1 MVDRSFLQLMCSYPM
16 DNNTVAYIC
25 TQQMAQEEAEK
36 FIEAYEKNVSDAV
49 TILTFI
55 GPGPARA
62 SQAHRMIKAAQK
74 NHLDDLKRRSKFSP
88 PCTSGCSFCCHCRV
102 DICKSEADLLVLGIK
117 NSGIMIDWERVQI
130 QARRPETDY
139 FHHIMGK
146 DNRCALLGED
156 NLCRVYDYRPSACIE
171 HIAASD
177 PSGCDMTKIKD
188 KAYVYVAETRAIST
202 ALAMVMEG
210 DTIIDLPTA
219 LLERRS
225 EICQDT

>member
-1 MVDRSFLQLMCSYPM
+1 MVDISSLQLICSYPM
-16 DNNTVAYIC
+16 DNNTVTYIC
-25 TQQMAQEEAEK
+25 TQQMGHEEAKK
-36 FIEAYEKNVSDAV
+36 FVETYEKNVCDAV

-55 GPGPARA
+55 GQGPARA
-62 SQAHRMIKAAQK
+62 AQAHRMIKAAQK
-74 NHLDDLKRRSKFSP
+74 SHLDTLKRTAKFSP
-88 PCTSGCSFCCHCRV
+88 PCAEGCSFCCHCRV

-117 NSGIMIDWERVQI
+117 NTGIVIDWERAQVQ
-130 QARRPETDY
+130 AGRPETDY

-146 DNRCALLGED
+146 DNRCIFLGED
-156 NLCRVYDYRPSACIE
+156 NRCRVYDYRPSACIE
-171 HIAASD
+171 HVAASD

-210 DTIIDLPTA
+210 DTITDLPTA

-225 EICQDT
+225 EICQGT